1 MIHSETTQRM
11 DFLDRI
17 IAKAQ
22 GVESAIA
29 PRVPSR
35 FEPLTGAIVPSPED
49 FSEQPISVLASKPE
63 PIGVNASPRA
73 AQRTTEA
80 RAVGLHHLEVTARG
94 DETEEMNDAGAR
106 ITEKFLDPVVSP
118 LSSAR
123 VPNCVERME
132 TREKHHAAMRSAES
146 DWISGVRE
154 PPGAEALPSS
164 DTTTRIRRT
173 AISVN
178 ASMDRNSES
187 TPAGREELRLDPPD
201 PRHKGGDL
209 ESNASMTAPLAALI
223 PRIGVVPV
231 TKLSKELRSTSL
243 ASERQPQAPVIHVTI
258 GRVEVRAVQAAAT
271 KPRIQPVKPKP
282 LGLDDYLKQRG
293 GRR

>member
-1 MIHSETTQRM
+1 MSRRETTQPM
-11 DFLDRI
+11 DFLGRI

-35 FEPLTGAIVPSPED
+35 FEPTAGGIGPSLED
-49 FSEQPISVLASKPE
+49 FSEQPTSVLASKGE

-80 RAVGLHHLEVTARG
+80 RAVGIPHLEVTARR
-94 DETEEMNDAGAR
+94 DEAEEMNDAGAQ
-106 ITEKFLDPVVSP
+106 ITEKAPYPVVSLLP
-118 LSSAR
+118 SAR
-123 VPNCVERME
+123 APDFVERMV
-132 TREKHHAAMRSAES
+132 TRESRHAAMRAAES
-146 DWISGVRE
+146 DWISGVGQQ
-154 PPGAEALPSS
+154 PSAEALPSS
-164 DTTTRIRRT
+164 DMATGVRRT

-178 ASMDRNSES
+178 ARFARDGES
-187 TPAGREELRLDPPD
+187 APGGREELRLDPPD
-201 PRHKGGDL
+201 PGHKSGAL
-209 ESNASMTAPLAALI
+209 ESDAALTAPLALI

-231 TKLSKELRSTSL
+231 TKLSNDLRATSL
-243 ASERQPQAPVIHVTI
+243 ANEREPQTPVIHVTI
-258 GRVEVRAVQAAAT
+258 GRVEVRAVQAPAVE
-271 KPRIQPVKPKP
+271 PRIEPVKPKP